1 MGENTDKIEVKLGE
15 IDPVKAYIL
24 LLLRE
29 NDFEPVKGK
38 LWLQKEMFI
47 ILSNLDKLRSFIDFE
62 PYFFG
67 PHSESVEVNLEQLV
81 KSGLVKFEGSKILL
95 TPLGKDVA
103 NLLASRASRKN
114 LEIVRE
120 AKKLL
125 NDLSKDEL
133 LALIYFTFPEMAKES
148 LEIQNV
154 KKRRKE
160 LALKLYKKGK
170 VSLSKAAEISGL
182 GIEDFIN
189 MLRKTQGRIWI
200 NA

>member
-1 MGENTDKIEVKLGE
+1 MGENLNKMKAKIRE
-15 IDPVKAYIL
+15 IDPIKAYIL
-24 LLLRE
+24 LLLKE
-29 NDFEPVKGK
+29 KNSEPVKGK
-38 LWLQKEMFI
+38 LWLQKEMFL
-47 ILSNLDKLRSFIDFE
+47 ILSNLDKLRNFIDFE

-81 KSGLVKFEGSKILL
+81 KSGLVKFEGNKIVL
-95 TPLGKDVA
+95 TPLGKEVA
-103 NLLASRASRKN
+103 NFLAGKTSREN

-120 AKKLL
+120 AKELL

-148 LEIQNV
+148 LEIQHV

-160 LALKLYKKGK
+160 LALKLYRKGK

-182 GIEDFIN
+182 SIEEFMN
-189 MLRKTQGRIWI
+189 MIRKTGDRIYI